1 MISDLLETVWDYLL
15 GLAVLCSTGLTLF
28 LLTLPTR
35 YHPHQ
40 EHTKESSSENARQNV
55 TIQIVVLGDI
65 GRSPR
70 MQYHAL
76 SIAKHR
82 GHVDLIG
89 YHGERPLFL
98 EQKNEYQTRLFFIS
112 KRELVNR
119 ILNMPIICSV

>member
-1 MISDLLETVWDYLL
+1 MLSELLDSLWDYLL
-15 GLAVLCSTGLTLF
+15 GVTVLCSTGLTIF

-40 EHTKESSSENARQNV
+40 QQAKEGVPEKNSENV
-55 TIQIVVLGDI
+55 MVQIVVLGDI

-76 SIAKHR
+76 SIANHG

-89 YHGERPLFL
+89 YNGELPFLF
-98 EQKNEYQTRLFFIS
+98 EYQTS
-112 KRELVNR
+112 KKSMDVRFPWIE
-119 ILNMPIICSV
+119 